1 MPFEAFVLSS
11 HLLPAT
17 CDTKVRVLKRA
28 FSVVRRAGRV
38 NRKLST
44 MHSHTESEIR
54 KSFIN
59 CSKGASQRINI
70 PQDLFS
76 IDWESQIFLSWIDPK
91 SPRTGY
97 VVAETENGLRGLVL
111 EKNPHKGK
119 GGARMCQICLT
130 LHPGSGVSLVSIQR
144 SKSAKDRYN
153 TVGTYL
159 CSDLACSD
167 YTRGKRKPEG
177 IRQMEETMSLGD
189 RVDRTLTN
197 IRGLIQR
204 VGDGMGK

>member
-1 MPFEAFVLSS
+1 
-11 HLLPAT
+11 
-17 CDTKVRVLKRA
+17 
-28 FSVVRRAGRV
+28 
-38 NRKLST
+38 
-44 MHSHTESEIR
+44 
-54 KSFIN
+54 
-59 CSKGASQRINI
+59 
-70 PQDLFS
+70 
-76 IDWESQIFLSWIDPK
+76 
-91 SPRTGY
+91 
-97 VVAETENGLRGLVL
+97 
-111 EKNPHKGK
+111 
-119 GGARMCQICLT
+119 MCQICLT

-167 YTRGKRKPEG
+167 YTRGQRKPEG

>member
-1 MPFEAFVLSS
+1 
-11 HLLPAT
+11 
-17 CDTKVRVLKRA
+17 
-28 FSVVRRAGRV
+28 
-38 NRKLST
+38 

-59 CSKGASQRINI
+59 CSKGAAQRINV
-70 PQDLFS
+70 PRELDQ
-76 IDWESQIFLSWIDPK
+76 IDWDKLIFFSWLDPK

-97 VVAETENGLRGLVL
+97 VVTETDNGLRGVVL

-130 LHPGSGVSLVSIQR
+130 LHPGTGVSLVSIQR

-159 CSDLACSD
+159 CADLACSD
-167 YTRGKRKPEG
+167 YTLGRKKPEG
-177 IRQMEETMSLGD
+177 IRQMEETLSLED
-189 RVDRTLTN
+189 RAERTLTN
-197 IRGLIQR
+197 VQGLIQR
-204 VGDGMGK
+204 VADAMAK

>member
-1 MPFEAFVLSS
+1 
-11 HLLPAT
+11 
-17 CDTKVRVLKRA
+17 
-28 FSVVRRAGRV
+28 
-38 NRKLST
+38 
-44 MHSHTESEIR
+44 MHAHSESEIR

-59 CSKGASQRINI
+59 CSKGAAQRINI
-70 PQDLFS
+70 PHEVAQAAWDQL
-76 IDWESQIFLSWIDPK
+76 IFLSWIDPK

-130 LHPGSGVSLVSIQR
+130 LHPGSGVSMVSIQR
-144 SKSAKDRYN
+144 TKSAKDHYN

-167 YTRGKRKPEG
+167 YTLGKKKPEG
-177 IRQMEETMSLGD
+177 IRQMEETMGLED
-189 RVDRTLTN
+189 RVDRTLAN
-197 IRGLIQR
+197 VQGLINR
-204 VGDGMGK
+204 VADAMGGRA